1 MSVLQENAA
10 TIALS
15 ERDSLNKANPTR
27 ISLAVALCSC
37 AVLITEIAL
46 TRIFSVT
53 LMYHYAF
60 LVLSITLFGLG
71 LGGMFHF
78 VSGTFRNR
86 PQSVPWLA
94 LTAAV
99 ALPLC
104 LGLVLRMPF
113 HPQLLSASNAAVLA
127 AIVFL
132 TSIPFFLAGL
142 FLSALYVLNRKAIS
156 NLYAFDLAGAAIGCG
171 LAIYLVGVVGA
182 PLAPVVS
189 SLLWLASAALVRR
202 RQHDL
207 LFDTSMI
214 AGVLLISLLV
224 FIGWMKLSVVKG
236 HSEENLEF
244 EKWNAFS
251 RIAVS
256 RSGDH
261 RLIQIDADAATEI
274 LSDAARRS
282 GLESFAGITRLP
294 YLLRRDSKVLVVGP
308 GGGREVG
315 AALVTGNTVTG
326 VEINPIIAH
335 DLMMDR
341 YSAFTGGLFTSP
353 GVRIVT
359 ADARSYLE
367 RTEDKYD
374 VIQEN
379 AVDTWA
385 AVSGGGF
392 TLSESY
398 LYTEE
403 AFETY
408 FKHLTPDGI
417 LTLGRW
423 EFRQP
428 QQIIRVISLALEA
441 LDHRYP
447 RDNRSRF
454 FLVTDSS
461 YAEGGGTPAV
471 VLIKKT
477 PFTASELQTLRQAAA
492 ESHYNIAYDP
502 VLSGSNTYVELINS
516 GDRQRF
522 FSTYPLNIRPPDD
535 DKPFFF
541 FTLKWRDILTVWNT
555 PEESRKNN
563 SALFLL
569 VGVGGIMIVL
579 TALTFVLPLTIR
591 RQSRIG
597 KFAGLYFL
605 CIGLAFMMVETVLTQ
620 KGILFLGQP
629 TYSFAAVLCALL
641 LGAGAGSWFT
651 RDTEASLLGRYAVRL
666 AIVIGIAIAVLP
678 LWLAWGF
685 RFSLALRFVWIV
697 IPLFGL
703 GMLLGQWFPIG
714 LRKVGELQ
722 VPWAWALNG
731 SASVL
736 GSILAVVF
744 AMQVGFAAVLWIA
757 VAFYALAAAAAFR
770 F

>member
-1 MSVLQENAA
+1 MGF
-10 TIALS
+10 
-15 ERDSLNKANPTR
+15 
-27 ISLAVALCSC
+27 AVAFCSC

-71 LGGMFHF
+71 LGGTFHF
-78 VSGTFRNR
+78 ISDAIRNR
-86 PQSVPWLA
+86 PQSLPWLA
-94 LTAAV
+94 ATAAV

-104 LGLVLRMPF
+104 LGLVLRLPF
-113 HPQLLSASNAAVLA
+113 YPQLPSASNAVVLA
-127 AIVFL
+127 AIILL
-132 TSIPFFLAGL
+132 TSIPFFLVGL
-142 FLSALYVLNRKAIS
+142 FLSALYVLNRHTIS
-156 NLYAFDLAGAAIGCG
+156 NLYAYDLVGGAIGCG
-171 LAIYLVGVVGA
+171 LALCLIGVLGA
-182 PLAPVVS
+182 PLVPVVS
-189 SLLWLASAALVRR
+189 SLLWLASAALVRKAKP
-202 RQHDL
+202 DF
-207 LFDTSMI
+207 LFNTSLV
-214 AGVLLISLLV
+214 AVALSISLLV
-224 FIGWMKLSVVKG
+224 FAGWTNLSIVKG
-236 HSEENLEF
+236 HREENVEF

-256 RSGDH
+256 REGNH
-261 RLIQIDADAATEI
+261 RLIRIDADAATEI
-274 LSDAARRS
+274 LSEAARRS
-282 GLESFAGITRLP
+282 GLENFAGITRLP
-294 YLLRRDSKVLVVGP
+294 YLLRRNSKVLVVGP

-326 VEINPIIAH
+326 VEINPIISH
-335 DLMMDR
+335 DLMMER
-341 YSAFTGGLFTSP
+341 YSSFTGGLFTSP

-359 ADARSYLE
+359 ADARSFLE
-367 RTEDKYD
+367 RTEDQYD

-398 LYTEE
+398 LYTVE

-408 FKHLTPDGI
+408 FKHLTSDGI

-428 QQIIRVISLALEA
+428 QQIIRIISLALEA
-441 LDHRYP
+441 LDHLYGGE
-447 RDNRSRF
+447 NQSRF

-477 PFTASELQTLRQAAA
+477 PFTASELKTLRQAAD
-492 ESHYNIAYDP
+492 ESHYKIAYDP
-502 VLSGSNTYVELINS
+502 VLSVSYAYAELINS
-516 GDRQRF
+516 RDRRQF
-522 FSTYPLNIRPPDD
+522 FSRYPLNIAPPED

-541 FTLKWRDILTVWNT
+541 FTLKWRDVPSVWNT

-563 SALFLL
+563 SGLFLL

-579 TALTFVLPLTIR
+579 TTLTFVLPLIVQ

-605 CIGLAFMMVETVLTQ
+605 CIGLAFMMVETVLIQ

-629 TYSFAAVLCALL
+629 TYAFAAVLCALL

-651 RDTEASLLGRYAVRL
+651 RHMEVLALRNYAVRL
-666 AIVIGIAIAVLP
+666 TIVIGIAIAVLP

-697 IPLFGL
+697 VPLFGL
-703 GMLLGQWFPIG
+703 GMLIGQFFPLG
-714 LRKVGELQ
+714 LRKLGELQ

-736 GSILAVVF
+736 GSILAVIL

-757 VAFYALAAAAAFR
+757 VAFYALAAASAFR